1 MSKQEVAKVC
11 KMRPT
16 SPSTPSIK
24 AKICATAMIT
34 ALMLQL
40 LTATALAAPVA
51 LPGCPK
57 ACGNVTV
64 PYPFGIGQGCFREG
78 FNLTCNK
85 TSQPPKLFVG
95 GGGTASAEVVEIS
108 LLDGTVR
115 INTKMLQESSLE
127 TFNGTWPASLAPTA
141 GRLTVSAKHNQFMT
155 MGCDLVVGL
164 VDDVDR
170 YISVCATYCQY
181 GNGLNASSCS
191 GLGCCEML
199 VAEPGLSSF
208 SVRFN
213 HLVQTRGNDSGYGV
227 FFIADQEWFRE
238 KGAML
243 QLNYPEEQQKIADS
257 TVVPAV
263 LEWSL
268 DVNRDKD
275 MLLVE

>member
-1 MSKQEVAKVC
+1 
-11 KMRPT
+11 
-16 SPSTPSIK
+16 
-24 AKICATAMIT
+24 MIT

-199 VAEPGLSSF
+199 VAEP
-208 SVRFN
+208 
-213 HLVQTRGNDSGYGV
+213 
-227 FFIADQEWFRE
+227 ADQEWFRE